1 MDPITHGVVGL
12 AMAAY
17 TGEAISIASPYA
29 MSSLLG
35 AVIPDAD
42 IVMQFKGDYSY
53 LKNHRGMSHS
63 IPFIFCMEG
72 LLL

>member
-12 AMAAY
+12 AIAAF
-17 TGEAISIASPYA
+17 TGETVSIASPYA
-29 MSSLLG
+29 MGSLLG

-42 IVMQFKGDYSY
+42 IIMQVKGDYSY

-63 IPFIFCMEG
+63 IPFIFCTAQ
-72 LLL
+72 L